1 MVIIYLIGGFIMF
14 KKNYTGFNRAEFF
27 SPHPHSPR
35 RTAFTLAE
43 VLITLGIIGVVAALT
58 LPTLMQNYQ
67 KQVAINRL
75 KVNYNVMSNAVRM
88 AEAEYGDIT
97 TWEDVSNSINL
108 DYDPQTDKTE
118 ARTKAGSIVKK
129 YILPY
134 LNSAEF
140 TETKT
145 LAQMGY
151 KRPIILRNGST
162 FASLTSVVPMLRLNN
177 ETVILV
183 SVIQSSADAEG
194 KRLLMGM
201 TFYMD
206 IDGPNGQNQL
216 GKDVFTAVMPY
227 VTNTKF
233 MLLQGYGIKDAETN
247 PKLNLSS
254 DRTSILDECKT
265 YGNYCGALI
274 QMDGWQIKDDYPW

>member
-1 MVIIYLIGGFIMF
+1 MF

-27 SPHPHSPR
+27 SPHQHSPR

-129 YILPY
+129 
-134 LNSAEF
+134 
-140 TETKT
+140 
-145 LAQMGY
+145 
-151 KRPIILRNGST
+151 
-162 FASLTSVVPMLRLNN
+162 
-177 ETVILV
+177 
-183 SVIQSSADAEG
+183 
-194 KRLLMGM
+194 
-201 TFYMD
+201 
-206 IDGPNGQNQL
+206 
-216 GKDVFTAVMPY
+216 
-227 VTNTKF
+227 
-233 MLLQGYGIKDAETN
+233 
-247 PKLNLSS
+247 
-254 DRTSILDECKT
+254 
-265 YGNYCGALI
+265 
-274 QMDGWQIKDDYPW
+274 

>member
-27 SPHPHSPR
+27 SPHQHSPR

-129 YILPY
+129 
-134 LNSAEF
+134 
-140 TETKT
+140 
-145 LAQMGY
+145 
-151 KRPIILRNGST
+151 
-162 FASLTSVVPMLRLNN
+162 
-177 ETVILV
+177 
-183 SVIQSSADAEG
+183 
-194 KRLLMGM
+194 
-201 TFYMD
+201 
-206 IDGPNGQNQL
+206 
-216 GKDVFTAVMPY
+216 
-227 VTNTKF
+227 
-233 MLLQGYGIKDAETN
+233 
-247 PKLNLSS
+247 
-254 DRTSILDECKT
+254 
-265 YGNYCGALI
+265 
-274 QMDGWQIKDDYPW
+274 